1 MGCLWGAVERLAT
14 WEGGVVAVGHSGC
27 GVVRGG
33 REEMGKEGKADST
46 VISSDSTVIS
56 SDSTVT
62 SSDSTVI
69 SSDSTVILHLT

>member
-1 MGCLWGAVERLAT
+1 MPLGRGGTAT

-56 SDSTVT
+56 SDSTVI

-69 SSDSTVILHLT
+69 SQIRLLFLQIQV